1 MSRLSGR
8 VALVTG
14 GGQGLGRAIARRLAC
29 EGARVAIAQRNPEP
43 LERTAAD
50 IRAAGGEVIAVPTDV
65 AVPEQVDRLARAV
78 QEAFGGVDILI
89 NNAGFHRRR
98 SSFME
103 IDLAAWNE
111 ALGGNLTGAFLCAQ
125 AVVPGMIER
134 RWGRIVNMGALQAW
148 RPLTGNAAYATAKGG
163 LVSLTRS
170 MAVDLTRFG
179 IIVNCIVVGPVD
191 PKAEDVPLDTRDW
204 PTLLGRRGL
213 PGEVASLA
221 AYLASDEC
229 SFVIGQTIV
238 CDGGRSLSREPDV
251 ELA

>member
-1 MSRLSGR
+1 MSRLRGR

-65 AVPEQVDRLARAV
+65 AVPEQVDRLAEAV

-89 NNAGFHRRR
+89 NNAGFNRRR

-111 ALGGNLTGAFLCAQ
+111 VLGGNLTGPFLCAK

-134 RWGRIVNMGALQAW
+134 RWGRIVNVGALQAW
-148 RPLTGNAAYATAKGG
+148 WPLSGNAAYASAKGG

-170 MAVDLTRFG
+170 LAVDLTRFG

-191 PKAEDVPLDTRDW
+191 PKAEDIPLDARDW

-213 PGEVASLA
+213 PSEVASLA

>member
-1 MSRLSGR
+1 VSRLRGR

-65 AVPEQVDRLARAV
+65 AVPQQVDRLAEAV

-89 NNAGFHRRR
+89 NNAGFNRRR

-111 ALGGNLTGAFLCAQ
+111 VLGGNLTGPFLCAK

-134 RWGRIVNMGALQAW
+134 RWGRIVNVGALQAW
-148 RPLTGNAAYATAKGG
+148 WPLSGNAAYASAKGG

-170 MAVDLTRFG
+170 MAVDLTKFG

-191 PKAEDVPLDTRDW
+191 KKAEDIPLDTRDW

-213 PGEVASLA
+213 PSEVASLA

-238 CDGGRSLSREPDV
+238 CDGGRSLSREPEV
-251 ELA
+251 EQA